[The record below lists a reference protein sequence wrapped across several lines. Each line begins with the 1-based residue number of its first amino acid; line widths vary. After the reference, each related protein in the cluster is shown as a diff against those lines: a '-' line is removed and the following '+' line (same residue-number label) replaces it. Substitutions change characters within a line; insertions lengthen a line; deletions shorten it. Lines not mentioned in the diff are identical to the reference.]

1 MKRFLKKIAYYVL
14 KLPDKKVNV
23 NVGQLNNG
31 ELLKDKNIVIIGGSS
46 GIGLEIAKRA
56 YLQGGNIIISS
67 SNENKLKNVISSIG
81 ESAIY
86 IAYDITNINKCATF
100 LNKCEEKFNGKIDIL
115 ICSNGISLH
124 EGSFKNVTEEG
135 FDKQFNTNLKGT
147 YFLSCEFL
155 KRKERDNE
163 GNLIIISSET
173 ADQCYD
179 IPYGM
184 TKAAIN
190 SMICAFSRREYQN
203 GIRVNGIAPG
213 VVETEMTKEYA
224 MIINGDYSRSNAM
237 GRVLIPEEIAETAIF
252 LMSDLSK
259 CVSGEIIHCNGGNHL
274 KAFWDITN

>member
-1 MKRFLKKIAYYVL
+1 M
-14 KLPDKKVNV
+14 
-23 NVGQLNNG
+23 
-31 ELLKDKNIVIIGGSS
+31 
-46 GIGLEIAKRA
+46 
-56 YLQGGNIIISS
+56 
-67 SNENKLKNVISSIG
+67 
-81 ESAIY
+81 
-86 IAYDITNINKCATF
+86 C
-100 LNKCEEKFNGKIDIL
+100 
-115 ICSNGISLH
+115 
-124 EGSFKNVTEEG
+124 
-135 FDKQFNTNLKGT
+135 
-147 YFLSCEFL
+147 CEFL
-155 KRKERDNE
+155 KRKEKDND

-237 GRVLIPEEIAETAIF
+237 GRILIPEEIAETAIF